1 VRHPPESLKRD
12 NRQAFVDRMNSAR
25 RVMESADEDFRYVPR
40 EPMRLAWEAAV
51 EKHKQRQR
59 ELAEYDAAK
68 SLEGT

>member
-1 VRHPPESLKRD
+1 
-12 NRQAFVDRMNSAR
+12 
-25 RVMESADEDFRYVPR
+25 MESADEDFRYVPR